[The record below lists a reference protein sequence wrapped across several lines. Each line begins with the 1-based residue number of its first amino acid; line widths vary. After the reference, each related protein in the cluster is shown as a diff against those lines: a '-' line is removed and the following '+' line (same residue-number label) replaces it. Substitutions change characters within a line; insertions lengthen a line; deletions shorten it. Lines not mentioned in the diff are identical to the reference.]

1 MTRGARSCA
10 NCPSYPPRM
19 SEPDEVEWR
28 WLASMTLQIIGW
40 VLIAMLGLIVLVR
53 ALAWDEVRLFADVD
67 AATEVLFLPAWLVL
81 AGALLGRKWW
91 MAGAAALLCAA
102 QMIYV
107 APEVLA
113 YSSVPAAV
121 RSEPSIRLFDANVQQ
136 DNFSMSGYVAQLRSY
151 RPDLVTLEET
161 ASWDFAQFSSSGAF
175 DHLPYRFTVTDTG
188 SRGFIIASRYPL
200 GHPTVLSVHGLA
212 YMVVLRLS
220 VSRAKPAALGCAH
233 DRSRQSRLEQLESRA
248 RRRPRGTGEVAS
260 AAPVDGGRL
269 QRLLGKSRFPGH
281 SLDGPHGRGGGAWAT
296 IFLHVESASAR
307 SASVHTNRPRP
318 HGRQPHRHDDQYP
331 RRSRKRAQRY
341 HRDGRGRKMSSVH
354 GGLDPAC
361 AVLLIP
367 AR

>member
-1 MTRGARSCA
+1 
-10 NCPSYPPRM
+10 M

-28 WLASMTLQIIGW
+28 WLASMTLQIVGW
-40 VLIAMLGLIVLVR
+40 VIIAMLGLIVLVR
-53 ALAWDEVRLFADVD
+53 AVAWDEVRLFADVD

-91 MAGAAALLCAA
+91 MAGAAGLLCAT

-107 APEVLA
+107 APEVFA

-151 RPDLVTLEET
+151 RPDLITLEET

-212 YMVVLRLS
+212 YMVVLGLAFHGRTLPLW
-220 VSRAKPAALGCAH
+220 VVHTTAPVNPDWNNWNLELDGVHAALEK
-233 DRSRQSRLEQLESRA
+233 SL
-248 RRRPRGTGEVAS
+248 S

-269 QRLLGKSRFPGH
+269 QRLLGKSRFSGH

-296 IFLHVESASAR
+296 ICLHVESAFAR

-318 HGRQPHRHDDQYP
+318 HGRQPHRHDDQYS

-341 HRDGRGRKMSSVH
+341 HRDGRGRKMRSVH
-354 GGLDPAC
+354 GRLDPAW

>member
-1 MTRGARSCA
+1 
-10 NCPSYPPRM
+10 M

-40 VLIAMLGLIVLVR
+40 VIIAMLGLIVLVR
-53 ALAWDEVRLFADVD
+53 AVAWDEVRLFADVD

-91 MAGAAALLCAA
+91 MAGAAALLCAT

-107 APEVLA
+107 APEVFA

-136 DNFSMSGYVAQLRSY
+136 DNFSMSGYVAQLKSY

-212 YMVVLRLS
+212 YMVVLGLAFHGRTLPLW
-220 VSRAKPAALGCAH
+220 VVHTTAPVNPDWNNWNLELDGVHAAL
-233 DRSRQSRLEQLESRA
+233 E
-248 RRRPRGTGEVAS
+248 
-260 AAPVDGGRL
+260 
-269 QRLLGKSRFPGH
+269 KS
-281 SLDGPHGRGGGAWAT
+281 
-296 IFLHVESASAR
+296 
-307 SASVHTNRPRP
+307 RPRP
-318 HGRQPHRHDDQYP
+318 LLMVGDFNASWGNRGFRAILSTGLTDAAAARGQPFAFTWNQRLPVLPPFIRIDHVLTGGNLTVTTISTHDGP
-331 RRSRKRAQRY
+331 GSE
-341 HRDGRGRKMSSVH
+341 HRDITATV
-354 GGLDPAC
+354 
-361 AVLLIP
+361 AVGK
-367 AR
+367 